1 MPRNASV
8 LSRATALGA
17 SFPWVVGGPLGTVLF
32 GTVLLGT
39 FLLATLLAEEAA
51 AQEWTRFRGPNGSG
65 ISDAR
70 SIPVTFTE
78 KDYRWTADLP
88 GKGISSPVI
97 WNDKVFVTSAD
108 EDKGERYLLCHRT
121 SDGEKLWSKSFPF
134 EREKKHARNS
144 YATATPAVDD
154 ERVYVIWT
162 SRAKAELLAFTHD
175 GQAVW
180 SYDMGPYQSGHGGGT
195 SPVVIG
201 DLVVLNNHQE
211 RNSYLLAV
219 DRRSGQQ
226 KWKVAR
232 EGGKASY
239 STPCARANAAG
250 QTEVVFTSFNHG
262 VTAVSAN
269 TGTIAWEKSGLFD
282 NDEEDKRAIGSPFV
296 SEGLVFASCGFT
308 AGKKILV
315 GLRPPGAEKAAD
327 KTDDKG
333 TTTVEQVYRQE
344 RVVNHMPTAI
354 AYQGL
359 VFTWADNGV
368 VTCSHVKDGS
378 QAWQK
383 RVGGNYS
390 GSPIIVD
397 GKLYAISDAGDVV
410 VLAAA
415 DKFEQLGSSSLGQ
428 TSSSTPA
435 VSGGVMYLRTYSKL
449 FAIGGPR

>member
-1 MPRNASV
+1 MPRNHPESLRIASAR
-8 LSRATALGA
+8 LLLL
-17 SFPWVVGGPLGTVLF
+17 WVGGWFVTCAVPVT
-32 GTVLLGT
+32 
-39 FLLATLLAEEAA
+39 AT

-154 ERVYVIWT
+154 ERVYVVWT

-175 GQAVW
+175 GQPAW

-195 SPVVIG
+195 SPVVVG

-219 DRRSGQQ
+219 DRRTGQQ

-239 STPCARANAAG
+239 STPCALTNAAG
-250 QTEVVFTSFNHG
+250 QTEVIFTSFNHG
-262 VTAVSAN
+262 VTAVSAD
-269 TGTIAWEKSGLFD
+269 TGAIAWEKSGLFD
-282 NDEEDKRAIGSPFV
+282 NDEEDKRAIGSPFIAD
-296 SEGLVFASCGFT
+296 GLVFGSCGFT

-315 GLRPPGAEKAAD
+315 GLRPSGSKVDGKE
-327 KTDDKG
+327 TSS
-333 TTTVEQVYRQE
+333 VEQAYRQD
-344 RVVNHMPTAI
+344 RMVNHMPTAI

-368 VTCSHVKDGS
+368 VTCSRIKDGS

-397 GKLYAISDAGDVV
+397 GKLYMISDAGDVV
-410 VLAAA
+410 VLSAA